1 MSSQEQTQ
9 EQKETEEKQEEQQEP
24 EVSDKIFTVPNVI
37 SFIRL
42 CCIPLF
48 FVLLLTGYD
57 IPATIVFALAA
68 GTDFLDGQ
76 IARRTN
82 SVSKLGQLLDPTV
95 DRLLMIFGVI
105 GLLCV
110 HRLPLWIV
118 VVVIVRDLFLLLG
131 GAYLLTAYRI
141 RIPVIYPGKF
151 ATTFLFVGFV
161 GLLLNWPMIP
171 GLGLVGFTWLPGLN
185 AAACSWGIWFVYAGL
200 ILSIGTAI
208 YYTWAG
214 IKALMK
220 ARSEQGRPEGDAQA
234 Q

>member
-1 MSSQEQTQ
+1 MTSQQQTEPEEQRQEQ
-9 EQKETEEKQEEQQEP
+9 

-57 IPATIVFALAA
+57 IPATVVFALAA

-118 VVVIVRDLFLLLG
+118 IVVIVRDLFLLLG
-131 GAYLLTAYRI
+131 GAYLLTAYHI

-161 GLLLNWPMIP
+161 GLLLNWPILP
-171 GLGLVGFTWLPGLN
+171 GLGLVGATWLPGLN
-185 AAACSWGIWFVYAGL
+185 AASCSWGIWFVYAGL

-208 YYTWAG
+208 YYTQAG
-214 IKALMK
+214 IKAMMK
-220 ARSEQGRPEGDAQA
+220 ARAEQGADADGARA

>member
-1 MSSQEQTQ
+1 MTSQQQTEPEEQRQEQ
-9 EQKETEEKQEEQQEP
+9 

-57 IPATIVFALAA
+57 IPATVVFALAA

-118 VVVIVRDLFLLLG
+118 IVVIVRDLFLLLG

-161 GLLLNWPMIP
+161 GLLLNWPILP
-171 GLGLVGFTWLPGLN
+171 GLGLVGATWLPGLN
-185 AAACSWGIWFVYAGL
+185 AASCSWGIWFVYAGL

-208 YYTWAG
+208 YYTQAG
-214 IKALMK
+214 IKAMMK
-220 ARSEQGRPEGDAQA
+220 ARAEQGADADGARA